1 MFDLF
6 GMIREKGFK
15 MNSEQKIYKIIGEFN
30 CTFNDGD
37 FCKLTPV
44 KKLSQKETIELFEY
58 LYNNVSSHIPIQVFN
73 TFGDI
78 NYFDWIKRINNERV

>member
-1 MFDLF
+1 
-6 GMIREKGFK
+6 
-15 MNSEQKIYKIIGEFN
+15 MNSEQKIYKIIGKFN
-30 CTFNDGD
+30 CTFSDGD

-58 LYNNVSSHIPIQVFN
+58 LYNNVASDIPIQVFN